1 MNYSYG
7 KQSIDSG
14 DVQEVMKVLKSPFLT
29 QGPKIEEFEQ
39 AICEYTGAK
48 YASMMESETDDTIRS
63 VRKVIGA
70 YRQ

>member
-14 DVQEVMKVLKSPFLT
+14 DVQEVMKVLESPFLT

-39 AICEYTGAK
+39 AICEYTSAK
-48 YASMMESETDDTIRS
+48 YASMMESETEDTIRA